1 MEAKVQ
7 KTILGKKIRGFEFYK
22 QLDYKFNKMR
32 VHGIV
37 WLEDGERI
45 HVRFNEFK
53 IINNLGQVS
62 GMVLK
67 SNPGYKRIKRMIA
80 RWFSSYRKGS
90 KGGQMHHVSY
100 WRSRAIDGMHNIN
113 LFRTSTVKF
122 SENRSNFLKL
132 AS

>member
-1 MEAKVQ
+1 MAKVQ
-7 KTILGKKIRGFEFYK
+7 KTILGKKIKDFKFYK
-22 QLDYKFNKMR
+22 MLDYRTNRER
-32 VHGIV
+32 VHGFV
-37 WLEDGERI
+37 LLEDGERI
-45 HVRFNEFK
+45 HVTRGQFH
-53 IINNLGQVS
+53 IINELGQVS

-100 WRSRAIDGMHNIN
+100 WRSRAVDGMHNIN
-113 LFRTSTVKF
+113 LFKNSGISF
-122 SENRSNFLKL
+122 SENSSNFLIL